1 MQIMSFPH
9 FTGGGAG
16 GRRREPEETAD
27 TTSVVTFLV
36 ISLANKLLIT
46 FFFLVHF
53 YTLTSFKSYASS
65 GLQLLENG
73 KNDEN
78 SQAKITEGRPVEM
91 HHGDGASPHINQSH
105 KKRQNGK

>member
-9 FTGGGAG
+9 FTGGGAE

-36 ISLANKLLIT
+36 ISLANKLPIT

-91 HHGDGASPHINQSH
+91 HHGDRGKPSH
-105 KKRQNGK
+105 